1 MTMPLQLIG
10 GGAVTP
16 VGLDRPQTCAGIR
29 ARMARFEQVLRTT
42 PFGAE
47 QAVARIPAHWQLRR
61 TPVDWL
67 VNLAARAVQEV
78 LVRHALAA
86 ARTALVM
93 LPPEPFRHVAFDDAS
108 LPADAI
114 GTLAPRVEAKVGV
127 AFARTLQSPDG
138 GAAAVAAGLDIAHHL
153 LDSRQADLVL
163 LAAADCYVLEPEF
176 TRLDRAGR
184 LRTARTA
191 QGLTP
196 GEGAACLLLA
206 AGGPGVPAAAAAS
219 GSREP
224 AAVLLGWGHAHEA
237 RSATSDGYS
246 RGSASLDAMRQA
258 AGRAGATEPE
268 FGWTVSN
275 DNGERYAAWE
285 STLARARYFRTR
297 RGRLQTVLPAM
308 SVGETGAASGPL
320 ALLACAHRFAHG
332 GRGTRRAMV
341 ELASE
346 AGGRT
351 ACVVAPLDGGA
362 P

>member
-1 MTMPLQLIG
+1 MTMHLQLIG

-78 LVRHALAA
+78 ITRHAIDTG
-86 ARTALVM
+86 RTALVM
-93 LPPEPFRHVAFDDAS
+93 LPPEPFRHAAFDDAD
-108 LPADAI
+108 LPADAL
-114 GTLAPRVEAKVGV
+114 GTLVSRVEAKVGMT
-127 AFARTLQSPDG
+127 FLHTQQSPDG
-138 GAAAVAAGLDIAHHL
+138 GAAAIATGLDLAHQL
-153 LDSRQADLVL
+153 LHSRQADLVL
-163 LAAADCYVLEPEF
+163 LAAADCYVLEHEF
-176 TRLDRAGR
+176 TRLDGAGR

-206 AGGPGVPAAAAAS
+206 PGGPAAPAAAAENT
-219 GSREP
+219 SREP
-224 AAVLLGWGHAHEA
+224 GAVLLGWGHAHEA
-237 RSATSDGYS
+237 RSATSDGHS
-246 RGSASLDAMRQA
+246 RGTACVEAMRLA
-258 AGRAGATEPE
+258 ARRADTKEPE

-275 DNGERYAAWE
+275 DNGERYASWE

-297 RGRLQTVLPAM
+297 RAHLQTVLPAM

-332 GRGTRRAMV
+332 GRGTHRAMV

-346 AGGRT
+346 AGGRA